1 MNTKLFGWMSALIGA
16 ALICIGPDARNVAVA
31 ADDAK
36 AAPPQVVLAD
46 TFNAVTRSIS
56 TTPPCTKARTNPALS
71 SGDSAPMLSTG

>member
-46 TFNAVTRSIS
+46 TFNAVTRVYFNNTAVHEGS
-56 TTPPCTKARTNPALS
+56 
-71 SGDSAPMLSTG
+71 DSAPMLSTG